1 MRQKFYAIKPSP
13 SSASEK
19 TNYQLNISFNMTPK
33 KKAIQLTRQMYKSG
47 SNDSC
52 EVYRENAATRCALI
66 AVDEIIASIPTL
78 PNDNSSLEKTTA
90 VMYWVEVKNEINKL

>member
-1 MRQKFYAIKPSP
+1 
-13 SSASEK
+13 
-19 TNYQLNISFNMTPK
+19 MTPK

-66 AVDEIIASIPTL
+66 AVDEIIDILTFDL
-78 PNDNSSLEKTTA
+78 GHDQTA
-90 VMYWVEVKNEINKL
+90 RKLKEHWQQIKNEINKL

>member
-1 MRQKFYAIKPSP
+1 MKPK
-13 SSASEK
+13 E
-19 TNYQLNISFNMTPK
+19 
-33 KKAIQLTRQMYKSG
+33 KAIQLTRQMYKSG
-47 SNDSC
+47 SKDSC

-90 VMYWVEVKNEINKL
+90 IMYWVEVKNEINKL